1 MPSSS
6 PSSSHVGPSKPVY
19 AGKQARGRIKSL
31 TRGQGSGVISTS
43 SGDVFFH
50 KADFR
55 GTFWDLNVGDQVA
68 FELLN
73 DTISGPRAQNVR
85 LAPLRKAR

>member
-1 MPSSS
+1 MPS
-6 PSSSHVGPSKPVY
+6 PHAGPLKPVY

-31 TRGQGSGVISTS
+31 TRGQASGVISTPN
-43 SGDVFFH
+43 GDVFFH

-55 GTFWDLNVGDQVA
+55 GTFWDLAVGDQVS

-85 LAPLRKAR
+85 LAPASKGTTKR